1 MGIDEL
7 LSQKRLDILHLA
19 EKYGAHNV
27 RVFGSVARG
36 EADERSDIDF
46 LVDME
51 PGRSLFDM
59 GGFLMDLRDLLG
71 CEVDVV
77 TMKGLKPGIRNRIL
91 KDVVVL

>member
-1 MGIDEL
+1 MGINEL

-19 EKYGAHNV
+19 EKYGAHHV

-36 EADERSDIDF
+36 DADDQSDIDF

-59 GGFLMDLRDLLG
+59 GGLLMDLRDLLG
-71 CEVDVV
+71 REVDVV
-77 TMKGLKPGIRNRIL
+77 TLKGLKSGIRNRVL
-91 KDVVVL
+91 KDAVEL